1 MRLLTRI
8 LQVTVALALVSAV
21 TLWFGARRGDRGFI
35 VEEVTIA
42 RPAATVFRWI
52 SSDELARRWISD
64 VVELRKGDTSGAGQG
79 AGNFK
84 LVQMVSGH
92 RVDLNLRV
100 AHVVPNQE
108 LTLLVSSGEPATG
121 GFSGDANFKLI
132 AGDDYTRLVFTSHTQ
147 FVRLG
152 DRIFEP
158 VLTFATQ
165 RKIRGDLAKLK
176 LLMEAEQE
184 KHVTPHATSLGR

>member
-21 TLWFGARRGDRGFI
+21 ALWFGARRGDRGFI

-42 RPAATVFRWI
+42 RPAAAVFRWI
-52 SSDELARRWISD
+52 SSEELARRWISD
-64 VVELRKGDTSGAGQG
+64 VVELRKGDASGAGQA

-84 LVQMVSGH
+84 LVQMVNGH

-100 AHVVPNQE
+100 ARVVPNQE
-108 LTLLVSSGEPATG
+108 LTLLVSSGEPAG
-121 GFSGDANFKLI
+121 GFSGDATFKLI

-184 KHVTPHATSLGR
+184 KRVTPHATSLGR

>member
-21 TLWFGARRGDRGFI
+21 ALWFGARRGDRGFI

-42 RPAATVFRWI
+42 RPAAAVFRWI
-52 SSDELARRWISD
+52 SSEELARRWISD
-64 VVELRKGDTSGAGQG
+64 VVELRKGDASGAGQS

-84 LVQMVSGH
+84 LVQMVNGH

-100 AHVVPNQE
+100 ARVVPNQE
-108 LTLLVSSGEPATG
+108 LTLLVSSGEPAAG

-184 KHVTPHATSLGR
+184 KRVTPHATSLGR